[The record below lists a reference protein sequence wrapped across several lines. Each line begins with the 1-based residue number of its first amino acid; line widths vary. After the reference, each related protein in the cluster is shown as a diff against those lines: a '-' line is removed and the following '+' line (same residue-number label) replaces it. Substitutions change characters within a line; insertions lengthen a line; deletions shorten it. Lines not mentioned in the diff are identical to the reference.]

1 MPEKGGEMMNREEFD
16 FLGITKFHE
25 AGYIGKGVTI
35 VSKENIIDRI
45 FDDVICKNPKKNTEA
60 MLKYNS
66 HGTDVMDFIRQVA
79 PRS

>member
-1 MPEKGGEMMNREEFD
+1 MLNKEEFD
-16 FLGITKFHE
+16 FLGITKWHE

-35 VSKENIIDRI
+35 VSKELIIDKI
-45 FDDVICKNPKKNTEA
+45 FDDVISKNPKENTDA

-79 PRS
+79 PRC